1 MDLLIDVG
9 NTEVK
14 ISIAANSNIL
24 KKYRLITDANL
35 SSDAYYL
42 QIKPFIEGYDIK
54 RVAISSVVPSVTQAL
69 RDISSN
75 YLNVKPLII
84 GPGIKTGINVKTDYP
99 KEVGADLICA
109 SAGINTKDK
118 PALIID
124 LGTATKYIY
133 VENNTI
139 KGVIITPGVM
149 ISMKALVSSTA
160 LLPQI
165 DIEVPPKVLG
175 TNTIACM
182 QSGVTYGAAAQ
193 VDGLI
198 KRVKDEVKKDFDV
211 IMTGGLSAII
221 TPLLETN
228 VSFNT
233 NLVLLGLLNI
243 LERNSI
249 R

>member
-14 ISIAANSNIL
+14 ISIASNSNIL

>member
-14 ISIAANSNIL
+14 ISIASNSNIL

-42 QIKPFIEGYDIK
+42 QIKPFIDGYVIK

-99 KEVGADLICA
+99 KEVGGADLICA

-198 KRVKDEVKKDFDV
+198 KRVKDEVKK
-211 IMTGGLSAII
+211 
-221 TPLLETN
+221 
-228 VSFNT
+228 
-233 NLVLLGLLNI
+233 I
-243 LERNSI
+243 LMSL
-249 R
+249 

>member
-14 ISIAANSNIL
+14 ISIAKESKII
-24 KKYRLITDANL
+24 KKYRLITDSKL

-42 QIKPFIEGYDIK
+42 QMKPFIEGYTFD
-54 RVAISSVVPSVTQAL
+54 RVAISSVVPAITNAL
-69 RDISSN
+69 KEISN
-75 YLNVKPLII
+75 DYLNIKPLIV
-84 GPGIKTGINVKTDYP
+84 GPGIKTGVNVKTDYP

-118 PALIID
+118 PALIVD

-149 ISMKALVSSTA
+149 ISMRALVQNTA

-165 DIEVPPKVLG
+165 DLEVPPKVLG

-182 QSGVTYGAAAQ
+182 QSGVTYGVAAQ
-193 VDGLI
+193 VDGLV
-198 KRVKDEVKKDFDV
+198 KRIRQEVKTDFDV
-211 IMTGGLSAII
+211 VMTGGLSVLI
-221 TPLLETN
+221 TPLLEEKVIQN
-228 VSFNT
+228 DH
-233 NLVLLGLLNI
+233 LVLNGLLHI
-243 LERNSI
+243 LDRNTHK
-249 R
+249 